1 MRIAGDAAMKH
12 PRLAVLALAAVH
24 VLLFGLVAGTW
35 NLPYGLVPA
44 WGTLAQCEGY
54 LLGLWAALGGKL
66 SPWRAVI
73 VAVGAAGWEW
83 FIHPHLEDPFFIFDS
98 TGTAFWA
105 TCVLLPARL
114 VGLQLGRTT
123 SDGKNA
129 VRRLQFSIWQAL
141 EWMTA
146 AAVFLAQP
154 TT

>member
-73 VAVGAAGWEW
+73 VAV
-83 FIHPHLEDPFFIFDS
+83 
-98 TGTAFWA
+98 
-105 TCVLLPARL
+105 VLLAGSGSFILILKIPF
-114 VGLQLGRTT
+114 
-123 SDGKNA
+123 S
-129 VRRLQFSIWQAL
+129 FSILRGPRSGPRASYCLLDLW
-141 EWMTA
+141 
-146 AAVFLAQP
+146 VCS
-154 TT
+154 